1 MKTSTSRIVQQ
12 CLRRG
17 FLNETNLYKTSC
29 SKSWRTQKKLLL
41 CSSWPSYRALS
52 TATVDINLSLDN
64 TSSSKHIDSQF
75 NPLPEHLQLRE
86 LLRSFTLEQ
95 IEPQANYFNKHEQ
108 FNLSLFQSLHSL
120 GLTKLTIEE
129 NYNGAAMDATA
140 VAIVH
145 EEISYSDPAFCLS
158 YLAHEVLFL
167 NNLGRNGNDTQ
178 KQRWFVDKDDAAAG
192 EKMYIGGMCM
202 SESNAG
208 TDVLGMKTNAKATP
222 DGSGWILNGQKM
234 WITNG
239 TLDGETTGDVY
250 LVYAKTGEKRTDISQ
265 FIVEK
270 DMQGFTLGQQIK
282 DKLGMRASPTA
293 ELVFENVLVPHE
305 NLVGEI
311 NGGSLC
317 MMRNLEIE
325 RVALAAMAIG
335 IARRCVDEMVNY
347 SMQRT
352 AFGKEIRHFGQIQKA
367 IAESYAEYMA
377 GKSYLYT
384 VANSLDLQSTGNGL
398 DADGVKLY
406 AASMAKNV
414 ADRAIQVMGGNGY
427 VGEYNVE
434 RLWRDAKL
442 LEIGGGTNE
451 SHHKNMVRDLCKKG
465 DSLP

>member
-1 MKTSTSRIVQQ
+1 MKSASSGIFQHS
-12 CLRRG
+12 LRRV
-17 FLNETNLYKTSC
+17 FLKE
-29 SKSWRTQKKLLL
+29 
-41 CSSWPSYRALS
+41 
-52 TATVDINLSLDN
+52 INLSNSSASCRTLSSTAGTVID
-64 TSSSKHIDSQF
+64 TEIPPRASSSRHLHSQF
-75 NPLPEHLQLRE
+75 NPSQEHLQLRN
-86 LLRSFTLEQ
+86 LLRSFTASE
-95 IEPQANYFNKHEQ
+95 IEPQANHFNKHEQ
-108 FNLSLFQSLHSL
+108 FNLPLFKSLHSL
-120 GLTKLTIEE
+120 GLTQLTIEDK
-129 NYNGAAMDATA
+129 YNGAGMDATA

-145 EEISYSDPAFCLS
+145 EEMSYSDPAFCLS

-167 NNLGRNGNDTQ
+167 NNLGTNGNDAQ
-178 KQRWFVDKDDAAAG
+178 KQKWFVDKNDG
-192 EKMYIGGMCM
+192 GNMYIGGMCM
-202 SESNAG
+202 SEPNAG
-208 TDVLGMKTNAKATP
+208 TDVLGMKTTAKLSS
-222 DGSGWILNGQKM
+222 DGNWILNGQKM

-239 TLDGETTGDVY
+239 TIDGETTGDVY
-250 LVYAKTGEKRTDISQ
+250 LVYAKTGEMRTDISQ

-270 DMQGFTLGQQIK
+270 DMKGFMLGQQIK

-293 ELVFENVLVPHE
+293 ELVFDNVLVPNE

-335 IARRCVDEMVNY
+335 IARRCVDEMVKY
-347 SMQRT
+347 SMQRS

-367 IAESYAEYMA
+367 ISESYAEYMA
-377 GKSYLYT
+377 GKCYLYM

-406 AASMAKNV
+406 SAVMAKNV
-414 ADRAIQVMGGNGY
+414 ADRAIQVMGGYGY

-434 RLWRDAKL
+434 RLWRDSKL

-451 SHHKNMVRDLCKKG
+451 SHHKNMIRDLCKMG